1 MSCSDAGSHYK
12 FGVNPVIDPVILVG
26 FGGAIGALCRY
37 TVEKLIEGDRFPLST
52 FSVNVIGSFLLGLVV
67 FAELEELTMLFAGV
81 GFCGSFTTF
90 STFSVDTI
98 QLIENGHNW
107 TAVSYAL
114 ANILVS
120 AVAIGVAWILLT

>member
-1 MSCSDAGSHYK
+1 MT
-12 FGVNPVIDPVILVG
+12 DPVILVG

-37 TVEKLIEGDRFPLST
+37 TVKKLVEGDRFPLST
-52 FSVNVIGSFLLGLVV
+52 FTVNVIGSFLLGLVV
-67 FAELEELTMLFAGV
+67 FAELEESATLFAGV
-81 GFCGSFTTF
+81 GFCGAFTTF

-107 TAVSYAL
+107 TAVGYAL

-120 AVAIGVAWILLT
+120 AVAIGVAWILLS